1 MLQISYIINGAKL
14 GGATGAMAPLV
25 FWSRNQSLVVSK
37 WHQLFL
43 PSFGANVHYENSKL
57 LFFILHFVL
66 RYFSPLNIDINQN
79 IGHSLEKQ

>member
-43 PSFGANVHYENSKL
+43 PSFGANDHSSCPT
-57 LFFILHFVL
+57 LHLKIKVYTLNELVL
-66 RYFSPLNIDINQN
+66 HCITFS
-79 IGHSLEKQ
+79 

>member
-43 PSFGANVHYENSKL
+43 PSFGADVVYVGTKNL
-57 LFFILHFVL
+57 LHSIFL
-66 RYFSPLNIDINQN
+66 R
-79 IGHSLEKQ
+79 